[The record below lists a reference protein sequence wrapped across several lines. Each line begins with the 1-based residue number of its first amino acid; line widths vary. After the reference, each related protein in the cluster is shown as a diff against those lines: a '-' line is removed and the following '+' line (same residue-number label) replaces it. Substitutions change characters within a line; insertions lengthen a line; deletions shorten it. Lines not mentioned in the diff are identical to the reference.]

1 MIFWGRTWVAVLGF
15 SAAAVI
21 CVGAAELTFPDLDGR
36 LHVPLRNT
44 SQPATVL
51 LFVMHDCPAANGYWP
66 EFNRI
71 AARFTNAAFFV
82 VHADPDLTPA
92 GALAHA
98 KDYSITVPVL
108 LDPKQKLAKAVG
120 ATVSPE
126 AVVVSPKGRRLYRG
140 RIDDR
145 IAALGKKRP
154 QPTTRDLRDALEA
167 IESAKPIR
175 VKETKAIGC
184 YLPELK

>member
-1 MIFWGRTWVAVLGF
+1 MSAVWVPVLALALAGSF
-15 SAAAVI
+15 RA
-21 CVGAAELTFPDLDGR
+21 GGAELTFADLEGT
-36 LHVPLRNT
+36 LHLPLRNT
-44 SQPATVL
+44 NKPATVL

-92 GALAHA
+92 GARAHA
-98 KDYSITVPVL
+98 KDYSIGVPVL

-145 IAALGKKRP
+145 VAALGRKRP
-154 QPTTRDLRDALEA
+154 QPTTRELRDALEA
-167 IESAKPIR
+167 IEQSKPVR

>member
-1 MIFWGRTWVAVLGF
+1 MWVAVLGF
-15 SAAAVI
+15 SATALIGA
-21 CVGAAELTFPDLDGR
+21 GAADLTFPDLDGR
-36 LHVPLRNT
+36 LHRPLRNT
-44 SQPATVL
+44 NQPATVL
-51 LFVMHDCPAANGYWP
+51 LFVMHDCPAANSYWP
-66 EFNRI
+66 EFSRI

-92 GALAHA
+92 GARTHA

-167 IESAKPIR
+167 IEAGKSVPLK
-175 VKETKAIGC
+175 VTKAIGC

>member
-1 MIFWGRTWVAVLGF
+1 MWVAVLGF
-15 SAAAVI
+15 SAAALMGA
-21 CVGAAELTFPDLDGR
+21 GAADLTFPDLDGR
-36 LHVPLRNT
+36 LHRPLRNT
-44 SQPATVL
+44 NQPATVL

-167 IESAKPIR
+167 IEAGKSVPLK
-175 VKETKAIGC
+175 VTKAIGC

>member
-1 MIFWGRTWVAVLGF
+1 MFAVWMAVVGF
-15 SAAAVI
+15 GGAAAL
-21 CVGAAELTFPDLDGR
+21 AAADLSFTDLDGR
-36 LHVPLRNT
+36 LYQPLRNT
-44 SQPATVL
+44 NQPATVL

-71 AARFTNAAFFV
+71 AARFTNAAFFI
-82 VHADPDLTPA
+82 VHADPDLTSA
-92 GALAHA
+92 GAHTHA
-98 KDYSITVPVL
+98 QDYSIAVPVL

-120 ATVSPE
+120 ATISPE
-126 AVVVSPKGRRLYRG
+126 AVVVSPKGKRLYRG

-145 IAALGKKRP
+145 VAALGKKRP
-154 QPTTRDLRDALEA
+154 QPTTRELRDALEA
-167 IESAKPIR
+167 IEQAKPVR

>member
-1 MIFWGRTWVAVLGF
+1 MWVAVLGF

-21 CVGAAELTFPDLDGR
+21 GVGAAEPAFPDLEGR

-44 SQPATVL
+44 NRPATVL

-92 GALAHA
+92 GARAHA
-98 KDYSITVPVL
+98 KDYSIGVPVL
-108 LDPKQKLAKAVG
+108 LDPKQKLSKAVG

-126 AVVVSPKGRRLYRG
+126 AVVVSPKGKRLYRG

-145 IAALGKKRP
+145 VAALGRKRP
-154 QPTTRDLRDALEA
+154 QPTTRELRDALEA
-167 IESAKPIR
+167 IEQTKPVR

>member
-1 MIFWGRTWVAVLGF
+1 MLALALAGSLKA
-15 SAAAVI
+15 
-21 CVGAAELTFPDLDGR
+21 GAAELTFTDLDGR
-36 LHVPLRNT
+36 LHAPLRNT
-44 SQPATVL
+44 NSPATVL

-66 EFNRI
+66 EFSRI

-82 VHADPDLTPA
+82 VHADPDLTSA
-92 GALAHA
+92 GAHTHA
-98 KDYSITVPVL
+98 QDYSIAVPVL

-145 IAALGKKRP
+145 VAALGKKRP
-154 QPTTRDLRDALEA
+154 QPTTRELRDALEA
-167 IESAKPIR
+167 IEQAKPVR